1 MRINKTLICMIIFVG
16 LSRQAFAEA
25 DIKRLQLSA
34 EYGLSYHD
42 VAGHEKD
49 NDSKGIITSQMSP
62 YWKGMWTHRILRNLA
77 YRLSFKTQL
86 VEFSK
91 PDDVALK
98 KRKQTFLTGE
108 FALLWQQNP
117 YLQNSIF
124 YRQQERMIY
133 RAQSPTQFEVLKRP
147 FAQPGFGMNWGNR
160 RRIGFLIGLS
170 LEAFAMLP
178 TKSESIVTGLGYGY
192 GGNLRMGWISA
203 RGLVTTIK
211 GFYDQ
216 GVSPNSTIDFT
227 HTEIGYSLTTTY
239 SF

>member
-1 MRINKTLICMIIFVG
+1 MPINKTLICMIILVSFSECV
-16 LSRQAFAEA
+16 FAEA
-25 DIKRLQLSA
+25 DTNRHQLSA

-42 VAGHEKD
+42 VTGQEK
-49 NDSKGIITSQMSP
+49 NNGSKGIITSQMSP
-62 YWKGMWTHRILRNLA
+62 YWKGTWTHRLFRSFG

-86 VEFSK
+86 VEFDK
-91 PDDVALK
+91 PDDVELK

-133 RAQSPTQFEVLKRP
+133 RAQAPTQFEVLKRP

-160 RRIGFLIGLS
+160 RRIGFLIGLNI
-170 LEAFAMLP
+170 EAFAMLP

-192 GGNLRMGWISA
+192 GGSLRMGWISA
-203 RGLVTTIK
+203 RGIVTTIK

-216 GVSPNSTIDFT
+216 GISPNSTIDFT
-227 HTEIGYSLTTTY
+227 HTEVGYSLTTTL